1 MWRRLIVILVLAVV
15 ALVLAERYGAGG
27 VQRRGMRAA
36 DQLRE
41 SIAPSLA
48 ADPRFAAVETMVMTH
63 PSLRV
68 YGEVPD
74 AKALE
79 DLKSLAQAP
88 PNAPFIVFFQV
99 KVAEDAATR
108 PAY

>member
-1 MWRRLIVILVLAVV
+1 MWRRLIVILVLAIV
-15 ALVLAERYGAGG
+15 ALVLAEWYGPGG

-36 DQLRE
+36 DRLRQ
-41 SIAPSLA
+41 SLAPALA
-48 ADPRFAAVETMVMTH
+48 ADPRFAAVETVVVTH

-79 DLKSLAQAP
+79 DLKALAQAP

-99 KVAEDAATR
+99 KIAADAATR
-108 PAY
+108 PAH